1 MNKRDAQLCIP
12 HFYQNKDIVMAGSSD
27 IIGEVIIASR
37 SRATNGGFVYNF
49 PWWLLALFFM
59 GVFAVVLIFTSAEY
73 NQIFR
78 YLIPGIGMTLF
89 VSITSYITAL
99 CIGLMIALIRSNPPQ
114 PGVGFAGKIIGFI
127 RLVAFQI
134 ATLYVSVLR
143 GLPILVVLLSVAF
156 VLIPAFSNLIKNT
169 LNPSF
174 RFDGSSPASAIIA
187 LALTYSAFLSET
199 LRAGI
204 QSIEKGQTEAAR
216 SLGMNYLQTMRYVI
230 LPQAVRR
237 VLPPLGNDFISMIK
251 DSSLVTVLGISDIT
265 QNAKLYSSSSFR
277 FAQTYFIAAMIYLTM
292 TVLGSLLL
300 RWLERRFSYGR

>member
-1 MNKRDAQLCIP
+1 
-12 HFYQNKDIVMAGSSD
+12 MAGSSD
-27 IIGEVIIASR
+27 IIGDITIASR
-37 SRATNGGFVYNF
+37 GRATTGGFIYNF
-49 PWWLLALFFM
+49 PWWLLAL
-59 GVFAVVLIFTSAEY
+59 VFIGLLAVLLITQDTQY
-73 NQIFR
+73 QQIFN
-78 YLIPGIGMTLF
+78 YLVPGIGMTLF
-89 VSITSYITAL
+89 VSVTSYITAL
-99 CIGLMIALIRSNPPQ
+99 LVGLMIALIRSNPPK
-114 PGVGFAGKIIGFI
+114 PGNGFFGTITSLL
-127 RLVAFQI
+127 RLMIFNI

-156 VLIPAFSNLIKNT
+156 VIIPAFADLIQAT
-169 LNPSF
+169 ISPTF

-216 SLGMNYLQTMRYVI
+216 SLGMTYIQTMRFVI
-230 LPQAVRR
+230 LPQAIRR

-277 FAQTYFIAAMIYLTM
+277 FGQTYFIAAMIYLTM
-292 TVLGSLLL
+292 TVVGSLII
-300 RWLERRFSYGR
+300 RYLERRFSYGR

>member
-1 MNKRDAQLCIP
+1 MRII
-12 HFYQNKDIVMAGSSD
+12 FMAGSSD
-27 IIGEVIIASR
+27 LLGEVASASR
-37 SRATNGGFVYNF
+37 SRATGGGFVYNF
-49 PWWLLALFFM
+49 PWWLVTLFLA
-59 GVFAVVLIFTSAEY
+59 GVFAIYLVTTSPEY
-73 NQIFR
+73 NRIFN
-78 YLIPGIGMTLF
+78 YLIPGIFMTLF
-89 VSITSYITAL
+89 VSVTSYITAL
-99 CIGLMIALIRSNPPQ
+99 SVGLMIALIRSSPPQ
-114 PGVGFAGKIIGFI
+114 PGVGFGGTVVSLI
-127 RLVAFQI
+127 RLVFFQI

-156 VLIPAFSNLIKNT
+156 VLIPAFSNLIRAT
-169 LNPSF
+169 INPNF

-216 SLGMNYLQTMRYVI
+216 SLGMTYVQTMRFII
-230 LPQAVRR
+230 LPQAIRR

-292 TVLGSLLL
+292 TVLGSLFI